1 MILALD
7 ILSRILLGTGTIFLL
22 IGAIGLIRL
31 PDFFTRMHA
40 AGLIDTLGASFVL
53 AGLMIEAGW
62 SLNLAKLG
70 LILLFL
76 LFTSPTSSHALAH
89 AALVHGLK
97 PWRYPKDN
105 RQAQRNLDGDEAS
118 NH

>member
-1 MILALD
+1 MFALD
-7 ILSRILLGTGTIFLL
+7 IMSWILLGIGTLFLL
-22 IGAIGLIRL
+22 IGAVGLIRL
-31 PDFFTRMHA
+31 PDFFSRMHA
-40 AGLIDTLGASFVL
+40 AGLIDTLGAGLILV
-53 AGLMIEAGW
+53 GLMIEAGW
-62 SLNLAKLG
+62 SLNLAKLV

>member
-1 MILALD
+1 MFALD
-7 ILSRILLGTGTIFLL
+7 IMSWILLGIGTLFLL
-22 IGAIGLIRL
+22 IGAVGLVRL
-31 PDFFTRMHA
+31 PDFFSRLHA
-40 AGLIDTLGASFVL
+40 AGLIDTLGAGLILV
-53 AGLMIEAGW
+53 GLMIEAGW
-62 SLNLAKLG
+62 SLNLAKLV

-97 PWRYPKDN
+97 PWRHPKDN
-105 RQAQRNLDGDEAS
+105 RQAQIHIDGDEAS

>member
-1 MILALD
+1 MFALD
-7 ILSRILLGTGTIFLL
+7 IMSWILLGIGTLFLL
-22 IGAIGLIRL
+22 IGAVGLIRL
-31 PDFFTRMHA
+31 PDFFSRMHA
-40 AGLIDTLGASFVL
+40 AGLIDTLGAGLILV
-53 AGLMIEAGW
+53 GLMIEAGW
-62 SLNLAKLG
+62 SLNLAKLV

-97 PWRYPKDN
+97 PWRHPKDN
-105 RQAQRNLDGDEAS
+105 RQAQINIDGDEAS